1 MDLSILP
8 LLLRFPAQVPQHLKG
23 GVVALGNFDG
33 VHLGHRHV
41 LQSLREV
48 SQERP
53 SVVVSFYPHPVRVLR
68 GDREPRALSSL
79 REKRER
85 FGEFGIQL
93 VYGIHFTRSFS
104 KVTAKEFI
112 ERVLVSA
119 LGAKVLVVGEDV
131 AIGHNREGDLQYLQS
146 ELPKYGI
153 DLRVVPKF
161 LARGERPSSRR
172 IRQLLGEGDV
182 RSAAELLGAP
192 FTISARV
199 GHGDKRGQ
207 KIGFPTANVM
217 SGARLLPKRG
227 VYAVQVGLGDDTFQ
241 GVANIGIRPT
251 FGGVGE
257 RLEVHIL
264 HQHFPSLYGK
274 RLHVSFVDRLR
285 DEKKFNSLEE
295 LTAQIKIDVVNAEA
309 RLRDVR

>member
-1 MDLSILP
+1 MDRSTLP
-8 LLLRFPAQVPQHLKG
+8 LLLRFPALVPPHLKG
-23 GVVALGNFDG
+23 GAVALGNFDG

-41 LQSLREV
+41 LRSLIEE
-48 SQERP
+48 SQARP
-53 SVVVSFYPHPVRVLR
+53 AVVVSFYPHPVRVLR

-85 FGEFGIQL
+85 FAEFGVQL
-93 VYGIHFTRSFS
+93 VYGIHFTKSFS
-104 KVTAKEFI
+104 KVTAQEFVQ
-112 ERVLVSA
+112 RVLVDA
-119 LGAKVLVVGEDV
+119 LGATALVVGEDV
-131 AIGHNREGDLQYLQS
+131 AIGYNREGDLSYLQR

-153 DLRVVPKF
+153 ALHVVPK
-161 LARGERPSSRR
+161 LLSEGERPSSRR

-182 RSAAELLGAP
+182 RGAAKLLGAP

-217 SGARLLPKRG
+217 SGSRLLPKRG
-227 VYAVQVGLGDDTFQ
+227 VYAVRVQLGDDTFP
-241 GVANIGIRPT
+241 GVANIGVRPT
-251 FGGVGE
+251 FGGHGE

-264 HQHFPSLYGK
+264 QHSFPSLYGK
-274 RLHVSFVDRLR
+274 RLHVSFEDRLR
-285 DEKKFNSLEE
+285 DEQKFNSLEE
-295 LTAQIKIDVVNAEA
+295 LTAQIKVDVVDAEA